1 MALHPH
7 ATLRGKVRTPDQAP
21 PPGVLGAAD
30 EPAGTMAMTLHM
42 SDFVPAQPPV
52 EVDMA
57 PPSGAPAVLG
67 APAAAEEAEVAMLEF
82 QPDPEEGAVY
92 ALVHEIQTPE
102 GTIYD
107 VCLPESG
114 IRGAV
119 LGTAA
124 EGVVP
129 GMLRFPVRR
138 MIDGSAPDEPTAP
151 SPGVLGVGDLI
162 TELPGVKHVLQVV
175 KAPVERALTQYI
187 ESLEGAPQVLSV
199 AGGSFDTPLEGAEA
213 WRARFTPGKEYTVL
227 LFIHGFNSDVGTT
240 FNSQWVE
247 AFASRY
253 DAAFGYNHPTFTRD
267 PLENAIRLLEMI
279 PDDVRLNVDIMA
291 HSRGGLVTRSLV
303 ELQEMTPKFNIQR
316 LITFGSPHGGTLLAD
331 HEHWDR
337 LISIGFT
344 TISWLTRASG
354 AGTLISFLP
363 KGLEFLLR
371 AGSQFVFD
379 LPGVNAMDPDSD
391 FLKKLNAP
399 GDLAQR
405 VRYAAVT
412 SDFNPHMVEQRSF
425 RQSLTAMA
433 AQVFLRT
440 PNDLVVPTPSMSHI
454 DPDASPLGGR
464 IYQANINHFMYF
476 TRGDVQ
482 DFTNEYLAQ

>member
-1 MALHPH
+1 
-7 ATLRGKVRTPDQAP
+7 
-21 PPGVLGAAD
+21 
-30 EPAGTMAMTLHM
+30 
-42 SDFVPAQPPV
+42 
-52 EVDMA
+52 
-57 PPSGAPAVLG
+57 
-67 APAAAEEAEVAMLEF
+67 
-82 QPDPEEGAVY
+82 
-92 ALVHEIQTPE
+92 
-102 GTIYD
+102 
-107 VCLPESG
+107 
-114 IRGAV
+114 
-119 LGTAA
+119 
-124 EGVVP
+124 
-129 GMLRFPVRR
+129 
-138 MIDGSAPDEPTAP
+138 
-151 SPGVLGVGDLI
+151 
-162 TELPGVKHVLQVV
+162 
-175 KAPVERALTQYI
+175 
-187 ESLEGAPQVLSV
+187 
-199 AGGSFDTPLEGAEA
+199 
-213 WRARFTPGKEYTVL
+213 
-227 LFIHGFNSDVGTT
+227 
-240 FNSQWVE
+240 
-247 AFASRY
+247 
-253 DAAFGYNHPTFTRD
+253 
-267 PLENAIRLLEMI
+267 
-279 PDDVRLNVDIMA
+279 MA

-482 DFTNEYLAQ
+482 DFTSEYLAQ